1 MWNMFK
7 GAISGHIQFLA
18 TGSSLKI
25 MKNAFYFT
33 LKYFFVL
40 KIFKFLSL
48 LFVVEKLILDPFL
61 KNQNWAY
68 LGINNS
74 RFYTVCFHCMPS
86 SRLSKYV
93 ENKLQ
98 IASFTSSKAFLK
110 KQKGICN

>member
-1 MWNMFK
+1 MCNMFK

-33 LKYFFVL
+33 LKY
-40 KIFKFLSL
+40 
-48 LFVVEKLILDPFL
+48 
-61 KNQNWAY
+61 

-93 ENKLQ
+93 KTKLQ
-98 IASFTSSKAFLK
+98 ITSFTSYKAFLK